1 MVFQVIIV
9 GSGAVQ
15 IDVSFFRQQQL
26 LDAIFID
33 HISRVVS
40 GDGWTIQY
48 MYRTEF
54 SSVRCIQVSD
64 GTSIA
69 ERNYLWQR

>member
-15 IDVSFFRQQQL
+15 IDVPFFRQQQL

-33 HISRVVS
+33 HISTVVR
-40 GDGWTIQY
+40 GGGCTICY
-48 MYRTEF
+48 MHRAEF
-54 SSVRCIQVSD
+54 SSISCVQVGD
-64 GTSIA
+64 SIA
-69 ERNYLWQR
+69 ITERNYLGQI